1 MQLVQNKMVH
11 RANLPFLRGLLDM
24 LLEIPESL
32 RGTPMIEIGSCIGES
47 TRIFSLFFS
56 PVYAVDPL
64 AGSRGVNVRELFT
77 KTTAGRS
84 IISIPKLSD
93 AAVNDV
99 PGEVSFV
106 YIDGNHRYQFVKNDI
121 KNYLPK
127 IRKDGYIGGH
137 DYVVG
142 SSKRPAAPAKPG
154 CSPIEVEKA
163 VNEVLGLPDKLFIDH
178 SWLKKINL

>member
-1 MQLVQNKMVH
+1 MQLIQNKLAH
-11 RANLPFLRGLLDM
+11 RANFPFLRGLLD
-24 LLEIPESL
+24 LILEMPESF

-47 TRIFSLFFS
+47 TRLFSLFFS

-64 AGSRGVNVRELFT
+64 VGGSGVNFREVFT

-84 IISIPKLSD
+84 IVSVPKLSKD
-93 AAVNDV
+93 AVNDV
-99 PGEVSFV
+99 PGGVSLV
-106 YIDGNHRYQFVKNDI
+106 YIDGNHRYAFVKEDI

-127 IRKDGYIGGH
+127 IRSDGDIGGH

-142 SSKRPAAPAKPG
+142 SSKRPPVPAKPE

-163 VNEVLGLPDKLFIDH
+163 VNEVLGLPDKIFVDH
-178 SWLKKINL
+178 SWLKKITL